1 VRCDSIMAKSK
12 SYTLMLLFEEGGTVK
27 PLPWSKDHLQPD
39 CIIFVINEDS
49 QTVFQWIG
57 KRNSLVRR
65 RTALRYS
72 DSLKGHGYQVG
83 KSLIGRGVTQMLEI
97 DDKKVGADPETTKNN
112 EKFLALFDQ
121 PFQNAMDEVVVLG
134 AGEAAGEFEEVPASR
149 PKPAVKPV
157 PKPAVKPVPKPA
169 AKPVPKPAVK
179 PVPKPVTKPVV
190 RPAPVPDEEIPAEEE
205 YPSEG
210 EISEAEE
217 PAAKPRL
224 SSPKLQA
231 PPVEV
236 AEETGSDKGLL
247 KLGLVILSVVS
258 QVPDVYVS
266 KKRDGSYEVES
277 MDGVLCSFKQD
288 GDDVIFTEDSF
299 ERLDPA
305 KKKAVKDWYI
315 SKVQSL

>member
-1 VRCDSIMAKSK
+1 MAKSK

-57 KRNSLVRR
+57 KRNSLVWR

-97 DDKKVGADPETTKNN
+97 DDKKVGGDPETTKNN

-149 PKPAVKPV
+149 PKPAV
-157 PKPAVKPVPKPA
+157 
-169 AKPVPKPAVK
+169 KPVPKPAVK

-277 MDGVLCSFKQD
+277 MD
-288 GDDVIFTEDSF
+288 
-299 ERLDPA
+299 
-305 KKKAVKDWYI
+305 
-315 SKVQSL
+315 